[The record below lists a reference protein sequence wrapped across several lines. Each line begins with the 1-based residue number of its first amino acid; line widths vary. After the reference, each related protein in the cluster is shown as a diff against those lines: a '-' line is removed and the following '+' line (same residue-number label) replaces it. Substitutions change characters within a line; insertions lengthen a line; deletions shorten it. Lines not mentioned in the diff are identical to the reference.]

1 MEPTLMEWK
10 GYVRRI
16 GGSLYVSLPP
26 DYCKAKGIEKEQIAI
41 FDLNEDGS
49 LTLRTRNPVMNVD

>member
-1 MEPTLMEWK
+1 MEWK